1 MSIDSSTIC
10 YATVYS
16 ACSRGSLCHEM
27 VVCQNESLWCVQIDV
42 RGFMKSGGANCDF
55 YYATAGH
62 RVKRAAREPR
72 SPGGSLWYS
81 ITRSSGRAGPSTR
94 LKIYALCGPHRTC
107 VRGPPVTPRRVR
119 WPSGRVGAPHAA
131 RRHATCRRL
140 SDSVDVREW
149 VRITARSG
157 SAETCASLIH
167 LTVTWRSLVARA
179 AHLGAHRKLPAR
191 LPLLRPPR

>member
-72 SPGGSLWYS
+72 SPGGPC
-81 ITRSSGRAGPSTR
+81 GTR
-94 LKIYALCGPHRTC
+94 LLAARAAQARALKDVVRTC